1 MPSMLAKSGVK
12 VDYTVSC
19 ESEENAGTFM
29 SIEKI

>member
-1 MPSMLAKSGVK
+1 MPSVLAKSGVK
-12 VDYTVSC
+12 VDYAVSS